1 MKKLMSILVVMVLVA
16 AALVLT
22 DTIPLTVK
30 GENVH
35 ETFAAWAKEQQY
47 VETLKAG
54 AARLMNEFWTA
65 VDENDLDRYI
75 DLLCH
80 GQEPENREDYEAGL
94 ASLRDFRK
102 QTKGWSVKSNLT
114 QVNETQAYGEWLYYV
129 ISSNSGKIH
138 WDSINFSKGFE
149 LVDHHWRLVEDAT
162 EICKA
167 AIKSIDGNY
176 WDAIENGRRTYQFEM
191 LLMAQ
196 TGFCYPGIYSDS
208 VSYAYLNEDGSMDL
222 LLQYRNG
229 TSKAR
234 TITNTK
240 IQFKDEN
247 DKVLLNYTLK
257 EKIANPGNTCTD
269 YTLHIDA
276 AKIKNVKWPDYVS
289 FSMDTDY

>member
-1 MKKLMSILVVMVLVA
+1 MKMKKLMSILVVMVLGA

-129 ISSNSGKIH
+129 ISGNSGNSH
-138 WDSINFSKGFE
+138 RDSINFSAGLFGGLHVSGAAAFLE
-149 LVDHHWRLVEDAT
+149 
-162 EICKA
+162 KA
-167 AIKSIDGNY
+167 ARENRIKEIITTTPFF
-176 WDAIENGRRTYQFEM
+176 IEY
-191 LLMAQ
+191 
-196 TGFCYPGIYSDS
+196 
-208 VSYAYLNEDGSMDL
+208 
-222 LLQYRNG
+222 
-229 TSKAR
+229 
-234 TITNTK
+234 
-240 IQFKDEN
+240 
-247 DKVLLNYTLK
+247 
-257 EKIANPGNTCTD
+257 
-269 YTLHIDA
+269 
-276 AKIKNVKWPDYVS
+276 
-289 FSMDTDY
+289 